1 MRSVECQVAV
11 AAAAARSMGVAAS
24 DPARLVAGSDLLARL
39 AGSGLLARVGLG
51 PQVLAVSGPQVLAD
65 FIRRPVDSDPAP
77 ASVHLVQGSERLL
90 HRTGHSRREAL
101 CPTGESS
108 AAITADLDF
117 AASTA
122 FTIAVFSLTT
132 VSDAARP
139 SFSEAGFS
147 WDHPSFPFI
156 PATMATTSE
165 TITATDLR
173 LSNSL

>member
-1 MRSVECQVAV
+1 MRSAECQVAV
-11 AAAAARSMGVAAS
+11 AVAAARSMGVAAS

-39 AGSGLLARVGLG
+39 AGSGLLAR
-51 PQVLAVSGPQVLAD
+51 AD
-65 FIRRPVDSDPAP
+65 SIRRPVDSDPVP
-77 ASVHLVQGSERLL
+77 ASVHLVQGSSEHLP

-147 WDHPSFPFI
+147 WDHPSFPFT
-156 PATMATTSE
+156 PAGTMAATT
-165 TITATDLR
+165 TAIMDTGLR
-173 LSNSL
+173 LSNSLLL

>member
-1 MRSVECQVAV
+1 MRSAECQVAV
-11 AAAAARSMGVAAS
+11 AVAAARSKGVVAS
-24 DPARLVAGSDLLARL
+24 DPARLVAGSDLLAR
-39 AGSGLLARVGLG
+39 AGLG

-122 FTIAVFSLTT
+122 FITAFGSSMTASDAFRRFSL
-132 VSDAARP
+132 AADFFWEHL
-139 SFSEAGFS
+139 SFL
-147 WDHPSFPFI
+147 PI
-156 PATMATTSE
+156 PAFMATTTE
-165 TITATDLR
+165 MVTAAMAHR
-173 LSNSL
+173 RRSSLLL

>member
-1 MRSVECQVAV
+1 MRSAECQVAV
-11 AAAAARSMGVAAS
+11 AVAAARSMGVVAS
-24 DPARLVAGSDLLARL
+24 DPARLVAGSDLLAR
-39 AGSGLLARVGLG
+39 AGLG

-101 CPTGESS
+101 CSTGESS

-147 WDHPSFPFI
+147 WDHPSFPFT
-156 PATMATTSE
+156 PAGTMAATT
-165 TITATDLR
+165 TAIMDTGLR
-173 LSNSL
+173 LSNSLLL